1 MNVDYQHR
9 IVDDE
14 LDVLLAEL
22 PAIAIEGPRGIGK
35 TATASRRVDR
45 VIAFDDPPQL
55 EVISADPA
63 QLDAFSGR
71 ILLDEWQ
78 RYPPIW
84 DYVRRQV
91 DAGSRPGRFLLAG
104 SAAPLETPA
113 HSGAGRISQ
122 LRMRPLSL
130 AERGLAQP
138 TVKMQALLQGSHP
151 PVAGSTDIKLFEY
164 AEEIVASGFPGIRT
178 LSQRARNTQLQ
189 SYINRVVQRDFAYQ
203 GLRVRRPA
211 SLLSWLKAYAA
222 ATATTTSYNLLARA
236 ASSGGENIPA
246 KTTVAAYRDV
256 LTDLWLLDPLPGWSA
271 TRNRLRR
278 LTLAPKHHLADPALA
293 ASLLGVGASG
303 LIETDGNSFGIPR
316 NGSLL
321 GALFES
327 LVALSVRVYA
337 QASEASVFHLRTKD
351 TRHEIDLIVERPDGR
366 VLPLEVK
373 LSREVVGDDVRH
385 LHWLQEEIGDDLMD
399 AVVVTAGEQ
408 AYRRPDGIAVVP
420 AVLLGP

>member
-1 MNVDYQHR
+1 MEYQRR

-14 LDVLLAEL
+14 LDLLLTEL
-22 PAIAIEGPRGIGK
+22 PAIGIEGPRGVGK

-55 EVISADPA
+55 EVVSADPT
-63 QLDAFSGR
+63 QLDVFSGR

-91 DAGSRPGRFLLAG
+91 DAGARPGRFLLAG
-104 SAAPLETPA
+104 SAAPLETPT

-130 AERGLAQP
+130 AERGFAPP
-138 TVKMQALLQGSHP
+138 TVKVHVLLQGEHP
-151 PVAGSTDIKLFEY
+151 PVAGSTDVKLLEY
-164 AEEIVASGFPGIRT
+164 AEEIVASGFPGIRP
-178 LSQRARNTQLQ
+178 LGQRARNTQLQ

-203 GLRVRRPA
+203 GLRLRRPA
-211 SLLSWLKAYAA
+211 AVLSWLKAYAA
-222 ATATTTSYNLLARA
+222 ATATTTNYNLLAWA
-236 ASSGGENIPA
+236 ASPGGEDIPA

-256 LTDLWLLDPLPGWSA
+256 LADLWLLDPIPGWSA

-293 ASLLGVGASG
+293 AHLLGVGASG
-303 LIETDGNSFGIPR
+303 LIQAEGDDFGIPR
-316 NGSLL
+316 DGSLL

-327 LVALSVRVYA
+327 LIALSVRVYA

-351 TRHEIDLIVERPDGR
+351 NRHEIDLIVERPDGR
-366 VLPLEVK
+366 VLALEVK
-373 LSREVVGDDVRH
+373 LSREVGWADVRH
-385 LHWLQEEIGDDLMD
+385 LHWLREEIGDDLID
-399 AVVVTAGEQ
+399 AVVVTAGGQ
-408 AYRRPDGIAVVP
+408 AYRRTDDIAVVP

>member
-1 MNVDYQHR
+1 MEYHHR

-14 LDVLLAEL
+14 LDVLLTEL
-22 PAIAIEGPRGIGK
+22 PAIGIEGPRGVGK

-55 EVISADPA
+55 EVISADPT

-104 SAAPLETPA
+104 SAAPLETPT

-122 LRMRPLSL
+122 LRMRPLGL
-130 AERGLAQP
+130 AERGFAPP
-138 TVKMQALLQGSHP
+138 TVKVHVLLQGEHP
-151 PVAGSTDIKLFEY
+151 PVAGSTDVKLLDY
-164 AEEIVASGFPGIRT
+164 AEEIVASGFPGIRP

-211 SLLSWLKAYAA
+211 SLLAWLRAYAA

-236 ASSGGENIPA
+236 ASLGGEDIPA

-256 LTDLWLLDPLPGWSA
+256 LTDLWLLDPIPGWST

-293 ASLLGVGASG
+293 ARLLGVGASG
-303 LIETDGNSFGIPR
+303 LIEAEGNSFGIPR
-316 NGSLL
+316 DGSLL

-351 TRHEIDLIVERPDGR
+351 NRHEVDLIVERPDGR
-366 VLPLEVK
+366 VLALEVK
-373 LSREVVGDDVRH
+373 LSREVGSADVRH
-385 LHWLQEEIGDDLMD
+385 LHWLREEIGDDLLD
-399 AVVVTAGEQ
+399 AVVVTAGAQ
-408 AYRRPDGIAVVP
+408 AYRRTDGIAVVP